1 MLSKFKKIG
10 LSLVLG
16 ASISYGAAI
25 SDVQPF
31 VEKAYKLCQ
40 EKGNEACFK
49 EFNNTKGEFVKGELY
64 IFAYKFDGELLALG
78 SNPQIVGRNLF
89 KIKDKNGAYIIQDL
103 SKLAQTKGEGWYDYQ
118 WSHPNTKKV
127 TPKTSFI
134 KRIDGN
140 MFIGSGIYK

>member
-1 MLSKFKKIG
+1 MLSTLKKIS
-10 LSLVLG
+10 LSLVFSI
-16 ASISYGAAI
+16 SISYGATM

-31 VEKAYKLCQ
+31 VEKAFKLCKD
-40 EKGNEACFK
+40 KGSDACFK
-49 EFNNTKGEFVKGELY
+49 EFNNPNGKFVKGELY
-64 IFAYKFDGELLALG
+64 IFAYTFDGKLLALG

-103 SKLAQTKGEGWYDYQ
+103 AKIAQSKGQGWYDYL
-118 WSHPNTKKV
+118 WSHPKTKKV

>member
-1 MLSKFKKIG
+1 MLSKFVKVG
-10 LSLVLG
+10 LSVIVG
-16 ASISYGAAI
+16 ASIAYGTTI
-25 SDVQPF
+25 SDVEPF
-31 VEKAYKLCQ
+31 VEKAYKLCK

-49 EFNNTKGEFVKGELY
+49 EFNNPNGEFVKGELY

-78 SNPQIVGRNLF
+78 SNPQIVGRNLY

-118 WSHPNTKKV
+118 WSHPKTKRV

>member
-25 SDVQPF
+25 DDVQPF
-31 VEKAYKLCQ
+31 VEKAYKLCE

-49 EFNNTKGEFVKGELY
+49 EFNNPKGNFIKGELY
-64 IFAYKFDGELLALG
+64 IFAYTFDGKLLALG

-118 WSHPNTKKV
+118 WSHPKTKKV

-134 KRIDGN
+134 KRINGN